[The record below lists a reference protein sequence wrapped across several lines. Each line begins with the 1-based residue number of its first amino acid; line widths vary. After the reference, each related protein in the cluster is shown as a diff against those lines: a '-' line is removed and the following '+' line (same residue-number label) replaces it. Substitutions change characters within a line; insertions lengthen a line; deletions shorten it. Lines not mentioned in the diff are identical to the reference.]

1 MSGYEERL
9 NENRIKQLITTQVP
23 IGITIMQ
30 APSDL
35 PHHSLQGQG
44 EQPES
49 GSSVGDSAAPLSQ
62 NETLP
67 LDSSGLRMDCDRI
80 MTHGQNNGSTVLP

>member
-62 NETLP
+62 NDQKEPFLFLWTHQG
-67 LDSSGLRMDCDRI
+67 SEWTVIGL
-80 MTHGQNNGSTVLP
+80 